1 MRVGEGTQYMRVEE
15 GTQYMRV
22 GEGYK
27 VYEGRR
33 RVHSI

>member
-22 GEGYK
+22 GEGHT
-27 VYEGRR
+27 VYDGRR
-33 RVHSI
+33 GVHSI